1 MTEKLNITPHPP
13 TLSEDVFVNAD
24 NTFSMKIGGTI
35 YDVTT
40 HFNPDGKQTVLEQFA
55 DLLKRKNF

>member
-1 MTEKLNITPHPP
+1 MTEKLNIIPHPP

-40 HFNPDGKQTVLEQFA
+40 HFNPVGKQTVLEQFA
-55 DLLKRKNF
+55 ELLKRKNF

>member
-1 MTEKLNITPHPP
+1 MNEKLNITPHPP
-13 TLSEDVFVNAD
+13 TYSEDVFVNAD

-40 HFNPDGKQTVLEQFA
+40 YFNPDGKQTVLEQFA
-55 DLLKRKNF
+55 ELLKHKNF

>member
-13 TLSEDVFVNAD
+13 TSSEDVLLHAD

-55 DLLKRKNF
+55 ELLKRKNF